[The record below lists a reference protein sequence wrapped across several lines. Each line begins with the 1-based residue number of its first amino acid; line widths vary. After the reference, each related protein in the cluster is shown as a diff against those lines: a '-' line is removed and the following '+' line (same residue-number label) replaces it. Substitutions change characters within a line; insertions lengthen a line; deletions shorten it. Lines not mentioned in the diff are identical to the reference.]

1 MSWTKVLKASIKF
14 KDSDYVDYMDQIEFQ
29 DYFCKQ
35 NNLEEGTIYFDGEEC
50 VDAETGKTIPGA
62 DLGQTYKKMS
72 DAIKKYFKIK

>member
-1 MSWTKVLKASIKF
+1 MLIIWIKSNFKIIFVNKIILKS
-14 KDSDYVDYMDQIEFQ
+14 
-29 DYFCKQ
+29 
-35 NNLEEGTIYFDGEEC
+35 TIYFDGEEC